1 MDYDFGLLDK
11 AIFVKRDNRFRAEIE
26 LNGISFKAYVPN
38 SGRMAELLTP
48 GAKVLLRKAQN
59 PLRKTPYDLLLV
71 EKDGLLICLN
81 SHLANDLFAIWLK
94 KDKLTPFTNSTSFYR
109 EKTIGKSRIDF
120 LMEYQHYNYLVEVKS
135 VNLVEN
141 GLAKFPDAPTERGTK
156 HLEEL
161 STFKSKGQKSAVV
174 FIIMREDAES
184 FTTHDM
190 MDPLFANTLRKALSL
205 GVEAYAYKCSV
216 TKEGIN
222 FAGEVPIALSDG

>member
-1 MDYDFGLLDK
+1 VDYNFGFLEE
-11 AIFVKRDNRFRAEIE
+11 AIFIKRDNRFRAEIE
-26 LNGISFKAYVPN
+26 LSGILFKAHVPN

-48 GAKVLLRKAQN
+48 GAKVWLRKAQN
-59 PLRKTPYDLLLV
+59 SLRKTPYDLLLV
-71 EKDGLLICLN
+71 EKNGFLVCLN
-81 SHLANDLFAIWLK
+81 SHLANELFAIWLNK
-94 KDKLTPFTNSTSFYR
+94 NRLAPFINYTSYYR

-120 LMEYQHYNYLVEVKS
+120 LVENQNYNYLVEVKS

-141 GLAKFPDAPTERGTK
+141 GLAKFPDAPTTRGVK

-161 STFKSKGQKSAVV
+161 SAFRKNGQKAAVV

-190 MDPLFANTLRKALSL
+190 MDPLFGNTLRQALSL

-222 FAGEVPIALSDG
+222 FVGEIPIILKG